1 MRANGAPDG
10 GSNGRSVQ
18 SPVRGVLT
26 DTSRLHNLIVRK
38 HSSAVTGVQTV
49 FEISFAMTKAE
60 LIEKISR
67 SKDLPPDLTK
77 KCIAEIV
84 DLAFNELAQYFE
96 KARVTRSTHPRFT
109 FPGFG
114 TFTKKKRSARR
125 GVNPRTLEPIE
136 IEAFYT
142 LDFKPA
148 AGLRKSM
155 NEAKAKTKASTT
167 TKAATKR
174 KGKVASKK
182 TLPAPKRLIS
192 AELQDAEARSSRDR
206 AVKKSRAKVAGKSSK
221 R

>member
-1 MRANGAPDG
+1 
-10 GSNGRSVQ
+10 
-18 SPVRGVLT
+18 
-26 DTSRLHNLIVRK
+26 
-38 HSSAVTGVQTV
+38 
-49 FEISFAMTKAE
+49 MTKAE

-67 SKDLPPDLTK
+67 SKDLPPDITK

-84 DLAFNELAQYFE
+84 DLTFCELAQYFE
-96 KARVTRSTHPRFT
+96 KAKVTRTSHPRFT

-114 TFTKKKRSARR
+114 TLTKKRRSARR

-155 NEAKAKTKASTT
+155 NE
-167 TKAATKR
+167 TKR
-174 KGKVASKK
+174 KTAAKATSKSAGSKSTRGKAGDR
-182 TLPAPKRLIS
+182 LPAPRRLLS
-192 AELQDAEARSSRDR
+192 AELKEAEDRSKRERASKTSARR
-206 AVKKSRAKVAGKSSK
+206 AKAAKVAK

>member
-1 MRANGAPDG
+1 
-10 GSNGRSVQ
+10 
-18 SPVRGVLT
+18 
-26 DTSRLHNLIVRK
+26 
-38 HSSAVTGVQTV
+38 
-49 FEISFAMTKAE
+49 MTKAE

-67 SKDLPPDLTK
+67 SKDLPADITK

-84 DLAFNELAQYFE
+84 DLTFSELAQYFE
-96 KARVTRSTHPRFT
+96 KAKVTRTSHPRFT

-114 TFTKKKRSARR
+114 TLTKKRRSARR

-155 NEAKAKTKASTT
+155 NEGKTKTATEARARAKAETKTAGATSSRGRASD
-167 TKAATKR
+167 R
-174 KGKVASKK
+174 
-182 TLPAPKRLIS
+182 LPAPKRLLS
-192 AELQDAEARSSRDR
+192 AELKEAETRSTRERASKTSAR
-206 AVKKSRAKVAGKSSK
+206 RAKAAKAAK

>member
-1 MRANGAPDG
+1 MM
-10 GSNGRSVQ
+10 
-18 SPVRGVLT
+18 
-26 DTSRLHNLIVRK
+26 LHLRP
-38 HSSAVTGVQTV
+38 SA
-49 FEISFAMTKAE
+49 FRDMTKAE

-84 DLAFNELAQYFE
+84 ELTFSELAQYFE
-96 KARVTRSTHPRFT
+96 RAKVTRNTSPRFT

-125 GVNPRTLEPIE
+125 GVNPRTLEPME

-155 NEAKAKTKASTT
+155 NEAKSTPRGRRSSSRG
-167 TKAATKR
+167 A
-174 KGKVASKK
+174 
-182 TLPAPKRLIS
+182 LPAPKRLAAADVA
-192 AELQDAEARSSRDR
+192 AEGAAERPRGG
-206 AVKKSRAKVAGKSSK
+206 KKVAAKVASRSRK

>member
-1 MRANGAPDG
+1 
-10 GSNGRSVQ
+10 
-18 SPVRGVLT
+18 
-26 DTSRLHNLIVRK
+26 
-38 HSSAVTGVQTV
+38 
-49 FEISFAMTKAE
+49 MTKAE

-67 SKDLPPDLTK
+67 SKDLPPDITK

-84 DLAFNELAQYFE
+84 DLTFSELAQYFE
-96 KARVTRSTHPRFT
+96 KSKVTRTSHPRFT

-114 TFTKKKRSARR
+114 TLTKKRRSARR

-155 NEAKAKTKASTT
+155 NETKGKVAAKSTAKTKAKTK
-167 TKAATKR
+167 TKVPKSPR
-174 KGKVASKK
+174 RGGDR
-182 TLPAPKRLIS
+182 LPAPKRLLS
-192 AELQDAEARSSRDR
+192 AELKEAEDRSTRERASKTSARR
-206 AVKKSRAKVAGKSSK
+206 AKAAKVAK

>member
-1 MRANGAPDG
+1 
-10 GSNGRSVQ
+10 
-18 SPVRGVLT
+18 
-26 DTSRLHNLIVRK
+26 
-38 HSSAVTGVQTV
+38 
-49 FEISFAMTKAE
+49 MTKAE

-67 SKDLPPDLTK
+67 SKDLPPDITK

-84 DLAFNELAQYFE
+84 DLTFSELAQYFE
-96 KARVTRSTHPRFT
+96 KAKVTRTSHPRFT

-114 TFTKKKRSARR
+114 TLTKKRRSARR

-155 NEAKAKTKASTT
+155 NENKRKVAVKSTAKTTAKAKAKTKTKTAGTNST
-167 TKAATKR
+167 R
-174 KGKVASKK
+174 RSGDR
-182 TLPAPKRLIS
+182 LPAPKRLLS
-192 AELQDAEARSSRDR
+192 AELKEAEVRLTRERASKTSARR
-206 AVKKSRAKVAGKSSK
+206 AKAAKVAK